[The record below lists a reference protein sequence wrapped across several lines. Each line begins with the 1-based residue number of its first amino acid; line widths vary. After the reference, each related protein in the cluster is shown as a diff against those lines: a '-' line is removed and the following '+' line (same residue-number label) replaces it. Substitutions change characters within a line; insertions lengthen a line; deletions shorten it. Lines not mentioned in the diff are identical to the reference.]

1 MQRTNGFLAKLLD
14 LEVSGKD
21 AISAPGNWI
30 TPPLLNIQTH
40 VDDTIDKLAP
50 QLISQRGANKTGV
63 WWFLVGSPGNGKS
76 AAVGTLVRTL
86 KEKYNSEFKEPKE
99 SGKLGRNL
107 EDVDEND
114 IPYVV
119 ELYEDGNKFASALFA
134 QDASVVPNPYDSEPN
149 AGSALIELL
158 EAASAKGQSV
168 VVCANR
174 GIIEKALQQK
184 VDKNTPWYQALKAIH
199 DSKDSKTIDFKGSG
213 SSNLVFDKVKIEVT
227 PLDEKSII
235 ADNTF
240 GMLLDKATSNSSWS
254 DCGGCSSSQ
263 LCPYKNNRD
272 WLQSEEGKSRF
283 IQVLR
288 YAELMSGQAIVF
300 REALAFIAL
309 MLAGTSRD
317 YKDGITPCGWVHQRV
332 KQGAIFSLLSRRI
345 YMLLFKSYSQFGL
358 KSGSKNKADQINI
371 FTKNAN
377 LLPDESAAAINA
389 LNADTIATDVGL
401 KRFLS
406 VEGVF
411 AEIDPAKENQGKQ
424 REQRWNI
431 ASSRGD
437 LVGDQLLM
445 SNLEKQ
451 CFSIWADCEDLT
463 EKIEKQDDAHDYY
476 RELRRWITSVTYR
489 LGFFAEGNILFEQE
503 LEEYQKILDMNDDL
517 TEEQEDLKIKIEDSF
532 KTFVFGSENPQ
543 VKISKVLAVF
553 GRKVGE
559 QLEPELDLHAS
570 RKTRLIMKI
579 SDKKLELSPRSFA
592 WLRRK
597 SRTGLSNRTFPP
609 DVQQVADDIR
619 YKAASYIQYAFMEK
633 GIKLQ
638 IIKANGDVL
647 ELERRSNRLRDP
659 RDNL

>member
-1 MQRTNGFLAKLLD
+1 
-14 LEVSGKD
+14 
-21 AISAPGNWI
+21 
-30 TPPLLNIQTH
+30 
-40 VDDTIDKLAP
+40 
-50 QLISQRGANKTGV
+50 
-63 WWFLVGSPGNGKS
+63 
-76 AAVGTLVRTL
+76 
-86 KEKYNSEFKEPKE
+86 
-99 SGKLGRNL
+99 
-107 EDVDEND
+107 
-114 IPYVV
+114 
-119 ELYEDGNKFASALFA
+119 
-134 QDASVVPNPYDSEPN
+134 
-149 AGSALIELL
+149 
-158 EAASAKGQSV
+158 
-168 VVCANR
+168 
-174 GIIEKALQQK
+174 
-184 VDKNTPWYQALKAIH
+184 
-199 DSKDSKTIDFKGSG
+199 
-213 SSNLVFDKVKIEVT
+213 
-227 PLDEKSII
+227 
-235 ADNTF
+235 
-240 GMLLDKATSNSSWS
+240 
-254 DCGGCSSSQ
+254 
-263 LCPYKNNRD
+263 
-272 WLQSEEGKSRF
+272 
-283 IQVLR
+283 
-288 YAELMSGQAIVF
+288 
-300 REALAFIAL
+300 
-309 MLAGTSRD
+309 
-317 YKDGITPCGWVHQRV
+317 
-332 KQGAIFSLLSRRI
+332 
-345 YMLLFKSYSQFGL
+345 
-358 KSGSKNKADQINI
+358 
-371 FTKNAN
+371 
-377 LLPDESAAAINA
+377 
-389 LNADTIATDVGL
+389 
-401 KRFLS
+401 
-406 VEGVF
+406 
-411 AEIDPAKENQGKQ
+411 
-424 REQRWNI
+424 
-431 ASSRGD
+431 
-437 LVGDQLLM
+437 M